1 MPRRSKKQKLP
12 IEQRPVSIS
21 VASHLTGVE
30 SHTLRYWEREFSEF
44 LRPIRSAGGQRRYR
58 PEDIE
63 VIREIKR
70 LLKEEMY
77 TVAGAKRKL
86 REKFGSPPSNSE
98 GDNSS
103 TSEGNNGAHPA
114 RARGRR
120 KVGTRR

>member
-1 MPRRSKKQKLP
+1 MPRRSQKQKLP

-44 LRPIRSAGGQRRYR
+44 LRPVRSAGGQRRYR

-86 REKFGSPPSNSE
+86 REKFGSPPS
-98 GDNSS
+98 
-103 TSEGNNGAHPA
+103 TSEGNNGAPPA

-120 KVGTRR
+120 KVGSRR

>member
-21 VASHLTGVE
+21 VASYLTGVE

-77 TVAGAKRKL
+77 TIAGAKRKL
-86 REKFGSPPSNSE
+86 RERFGTPQPSQ
-98 GDNSS
+98 
-103 TSEGNNGAHPA
+103 GNNGTSPNRA
-114 RARGRR
+114 RAKRR
-120 KVGTRR
+120 TPSRR

>member
-21 VASHLTGVE
+21 VASYLTGVE

-44 LRPIRSAGGQRRYR
+44 LCPIRSAGGQRRYR

-77 TVAGAKRKL
+77 TIAGAKRKL
-86 REKFGSPPSNSE
+86 RERFGTPKP
-98 GDNSS
+98 
-103 TSEGNNGAHPA
+103 TSEGNNGTHPS

-120 KVGTRR
+120 KAGSRR